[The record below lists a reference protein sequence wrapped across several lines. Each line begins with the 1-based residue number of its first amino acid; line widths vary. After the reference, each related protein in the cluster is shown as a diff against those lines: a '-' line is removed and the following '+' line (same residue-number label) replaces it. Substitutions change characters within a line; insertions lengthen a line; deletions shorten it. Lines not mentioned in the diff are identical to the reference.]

1 MKTILNLVAKSNLK
15 IVDWA
20 YCDLLGWGYELTDE
34 RIIEEIEYKL
44 DIAKY
49 NYYSDSDDEFNKR
62 DFYWTERFLNKLK
75 NMRNK
80 NDIRTKNQPTNE

>member
-1 MKTILNLVAKSNLK
+1 MNTILNLVEKSKLK

-20 YCDLLGWGYELTDE
+20 YTDLLDWEDELTDE
-34 RIIEEIEYKL
+34 RIIEEIKYKL
-44 DIAKY
+44 EIAKN
-49 NYYSDSDDEFNKR
+49 NYYSGSDDEFNKR

-80 NDIRTKNQPTNE
+80 NDIRTKNA